1 MSETREKF
9 DRASAK
15 WDEEPRRVKLAEELA
30 AAVAAE
36 VGLDSHMD
44 VLDYGC
50 GTGLVTLRLQPFVRS
65 ITGADTSTG
74 MLDILRGKIRAAGV
88 PNVTV
93 AMLEPGTGM
102 QFAECFDL
110 VVSCM
115 TMHHIPDVQV
125 LLHEFRR
132 VLRQGG
138 TLVIAD
144 LDAEDGTFH
153 GDAIPADHPGFDRG
167 EMREMMKEAGFGDI
181 RDVTAASIEKVSGAG
196 VQRSYTVFLMIG
208 RI

>member
-30 AAVAAE
+30 AAAAAE
-36 VGLDSHMD
+36 VGLAPHMD

-74 MLDILRGKIRAAGV
+74 MLDILRGKIRAPGV
-88 PNVTV
+88 ANVRV

-102 QFAECFDL
+102 KYTECFDL

-115 TMHHIPDVQV
+115 TMHHIPDVQA
-125 LLHEFRR
+125 LLHDFRR

-138 TLVIAD
+138 TLAIAD

-167 EMREMMKEAGFGDI
+167 EMREMMKEAGFGVI

-196 VQRSYTVFLMIG
+196 VQRFYTVFLMTG
-208 RI
+208 RT